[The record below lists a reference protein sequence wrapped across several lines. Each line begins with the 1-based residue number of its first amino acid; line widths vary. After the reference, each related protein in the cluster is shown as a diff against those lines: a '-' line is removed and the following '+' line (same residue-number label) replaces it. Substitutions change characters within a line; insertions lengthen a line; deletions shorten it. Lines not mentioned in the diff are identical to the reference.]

1 MASTMASTLAL
12 SRPSEK
18 FGTHSTSVDIT
29 EEDSCAVRNHARLTQ
44 NTQKYLAASE
54 KFSDPQP
61 YLNSVNP
68 GVRRGETSVRDV
80 HVAQFEAHIVLCAEN
95 VHAE

>member
-29 EEDSCAVRNHARLTQ
+29 DEDSCAVRNHARLTQ
-44 NTQKYLAASE
+44 NPQLNLAAS
-54 KFSDPQP
+54 KKLPDPQP
-61 YLNSVNP
+61 HLNSVYAWVRCGET
-68 GVRRGETSVRDV
+68 GVRNV
-80 HVAQFEAHIVLCAEN
+80 HVAQFEAHVVLCAEN
-95 VHAE
+95 VHS